1 MGNYVVQKLDALRKN
16 CEDLVK
22 ERKEVIATL
31 AEYGWVLSDEQMLV
45 TCFAR
50 VNNNEPE
57 TVFINYIQEDK
68 DWKLFTTGGLENG
81 ELLTFSNYI
90 DIRRMLDNM

>member
-68 DWKLFTTGGLENG
+68 DWKLFTTGWLESG
-81 ELLTFSNYI
+81 ELLTFLDYI

>member
-31 AEYGWVLSDEQMLV
+31 AEYDWVLSDEQMLV
-45 TCFAR
+45 TCFVR
-50 VNNNEPE
+50 VKNNEPE
-57 TVFINYIQEDK
+57 TVFINYIQEDEN
-68 DWKLFTTGGLENG
+68 WKLFTTGGLEKR
-81 ELLTFSNYI
+81 ELFAFVDYI
-90 DIRRMLDNM
+90 DIRKTLDNM